1 MSNCNQSVNLI
12 TAPSAEPC
20 TVDELKKALNVVGS
34 SKDAEILAYGKG
46 CRTTLEKM
54 LGVCFVDSVYEDKLD
69 CFPCDRIIELLRGP
83 VLSIVEF
90 KYIDTSGVEQEL
102 VAGTHYQIDKA
113 SKPARIMPAYG
124 TILPV
129 VRAMT
134 LAPIRVRYHAG
145 YADAASVPGDLK
157 DLLKIYVAMAFDLRL
172 PISEVTGEVPVP
184 VSFRQIL
191 ANNRVWEF

>member
-1 MSNCNQSVNLI
+1 MSNCNQSLNLI
-12 TAPSAEPC
+12 TAPSTEPC
-20 TVDELKKALNVVGS
+20 TIDELKKALNVVGS
-34 SKDAEILAYGKG
+34 SKDSEILAYGKG

-54 LGVCFVDSVYEDKLD
+54 LGICFVDSVYEDKLD
-69 CFPCDRIIELLRGP
+69 CFPCDQTIELLRGP

-90 KYIDTSGVEQEL
+90 KYVDTSGSEQALIED
-102 VAGTHYQIDKA
+102 TDYQIDKA
-113 SKPARIMPAYG
+113 SKPARIKPAYG
-124 TILPV
+124 TIFPV

-134 LAPIRVRYHAG
+134 LAPIRIRYHAG
-145 YADAASVPGDLK
+145 SANADSVPNDLK
-157 DLLKIYVAMAFDLRL
+157 YLLKIYVAMAFDQRL